1 MEGTE
6 YKITD
11 LLKLLFI
18 ILIIILAFY
27 ALTSF
32 LTSRSK
38 KEGENIAEAEIQYD
52 EILIGSI
59 YNVTSDEHYVL
70 VELEDDYLTLNSVV
84 AAYKSKKDAIKIYT
98 ANLNH
103 VMNQKYLS
111 EESNFETRFPL
122 FKQTTLIKIINNSI
136 IEYYEGIDKI
146 KEILG

>member
-6 YKITD
+6 YKITN

-18 ILIIILAFY
+18 ILIIVLLFY
-27 ALTSF
+27 ALTNF
-32 LTSRSK
+32 ITSRSTA
-38 KEGENIAEAEIQYD
+38 KEESNIETEIQYD

-59 YNVTSDEHYVL
+59 YNVTNDEHYVL

-84 AAYKSKKDAIKIYT
+84 TSYKSKEDTIKIYT

-103 VMNQKYLS
+103 VMNQKYLGN
-111 EESNFETRFPL
+111 ESNFETRFPI
-122 FKQTTLIKIINNSI
+122 FKETTLIKVANDNIV
-136 IEYYEGIDKI
+136 EYYEGIDKI